1 MIKDTVWILGSQELD
16 HKLELFLENV
26 NNNGNYITPFE
37 FSKATLQGKVW
48 RIKSSETDRRFRGY
62 TANSRKT

>member
-37 FSKATLQGKVW
+37 FSKATLQGKV
-48 RIKSSETDRRFRGY
+48 
-62 TANSRKT
+62 